1 MDNKLK
7 IRICYVAATLILLAV
22 EVFIALFVH
31 DDFVRPYI
39 GDVLAVIVVYTFVRI
54 IVPEK
59 CALLPL
65 FVFIFAVGVEV
76 LQYFDLVTL
85 LGLENNRF
93 LKILLGSVFDLKDIM
108 CYAIGCAILGIYEI
122 GGRRLWKRNR

>member
-7 IRICYVAATLILLAV
+7 LRICYAAATVLLLAV
-22 EVFIALFVH
+22 EVLIALYVH

-39 GDVLAVIVVYTFVRI
+39 GDVLAVIVVYTFIRI
-54 IVPEK
+54 IIPEK

-76 LQYFDLVTL
+76 LQYFDLITL

-93 LKILLGSVFDLKDIM
+93 FKILLGSVFDFKDII
-108 CYAIGCAILGIYEI
+108 CYAIGCALLGTYEI
-122 GGRRLWKRNR
+122 GGKKLWKRNR

>member
-7 IRICYVAATLILLAV
+7 LRICYAAATVLLLAV
-22 EVFIALFVH
+22 EVLIALFIH
-31 DDFVRPYI
+31 DDFIRPYI
-39 GDVLAVIVVYTFVRI
+39 GDVLVVIAVYTFIRI

-108 CYAIGCAILGIYEI
+108 CYAIGCALLGIYEF
-122 GGRRLWKRNR
+122 GGRKLWKRNR

>member
-1 MDNKLK
+1 MDNKQK
-7 IRICYVAATLILLAV
+7 MRIYYAAATLLLLAV
-22 EVFIALFVH
+22 EVIIALFVH
-31 DDFVRPYI
+31 DDFIRPYM
-39 GDVLAVIVVYTFVRI
+39 GDVLAVIVVYTFIRI

-59 CALLPL
+59 FALLPL

-76 LQYFDLVTL
+76 LQYFDLVTV

-93 LKILLGSVFDLKDIM
+93 LKILLGSVFDIKDII
-108 CYAIGCAILGIYEI
+108 CYAIGCALLGVYEF

>member
-7 IRICYVAATLILLAV
+7 LRICYAAATLIFLAV

-39 GDVLAVIVVYTFVRI
+39 GDVLVVIVVYTIVRI

-108 CYAIGCAILGIYEI
+108 CYAIGCALLGLYEF
-122 GGRRLWKRNR
+122 GGRKLWKRNR

>member
-7 IRICYVAATLILLAV
+7 MRICYAAATLVLLTV
-22 EVFIALFVH
+22 EVLIALFVH

-39 GDVLAVIVVYTFVRI
+39 GDVLAVIVVYTFIRI
-54 IVPEK
+54 IVPER

-76 LQYFDLVTL
+76 LQYFDFVTV
-85 LGLENNRF
+85 LGLENNTFMR
-93 LKILLGSVFDLKDIM
+93 ILLGSVFDLKDIM
-108 CYAIGCAILGIYEI
+108 CYAIGCALLGIYEF
-122 GGRRLWKRNR
+122 GGRKLWKRNR

>member
-7 IRICYVAATLILLAV
+7 IRICYAAATAFLLAV
-22 EVFIALFVH
+22 EVLIALFVH

-39 GDVLAVIVVYTFVRI
+39 GDVLAVIVVYLFLRI
-54 IVPEK
+54 IIPEK

-65 FVFIFAVGVEV
+65 FVFIFAVGVEI

-93 LKILLGSVFDLKDIM
+93 FKILLGSVFDFKDIM
-108 CYAIGCAILGIYEI
+108 CYAIGCALLGIYEF
-122 GGRRLWKRNR
+122 GGRKLWKRNR

>member
-1 MDNKLK
+1 MDKKAKL
-7 IRICYVAATLILLAV
+7 RIYYAAATLILLTV
-22 EVFIALFVH
+22 EVIIALFVH

-39 GDVLAVIVVYTFVRI
+39 GDVLAVIVVYTFLRI

-65 FVFIFAVGVEV
+65 LVFIFAVGVEV

-85 LGLENNRF
+85 LGLESNRF

-108 CYAIGCAILGIYEI
+108 CYAIGCALLGIYEF
-122 GGRRLWKRNR
+122 GGRKLWKKNR

>member
-7 IRICYVAATLILLAV
+7 IRIYYAAATVILLAI

-65 FVFIFAVGVEV
+65 FVFIFAVCVEV

-108 CYAIGCAILGIYEI
+108 CYAIGCALLGIYEI
-122 GGRRLWKRNR
+122 GGRKLWKRNR